1 MKTRTPFLALV
12 LALALSLSIVQPAFA
27 AFGLD
32 SSLVGGEVGDEVNF
46 ETISMDLVADT
57 VAGKYKLISTADVK
71 KLVDKKAD
79 VIIIDTMP
87 ADWFAQRHIPGA
99 INAFAP
105 LKNEKYTSADKK
117 NLLDQVKKLCGTKT
131 VTKKVKVKANN
142 KKGYKYVTKK
152 VKEVNKDKKI
162 VVYCGFV
169 KCTRS
174 HMAAEYLVKQGFT
187 NVYRQPGGISAWV
200 DAGYAF
206 EGTAAEVT
214 ETPAEGTETETPATN

>member
-1 MKTRTPFLALV
+1 MKKRTPFLALV

-27 AFGLD
+27 AFDLD

-46 ETISMDLVADT
+46 EKISMDLVADT
-57 VAGKYKLISTADVK
+57 IAGKYKLISTADVK

-79 VIIIDTMP
+79 VIIVDTMP
-87 ADWFAQRHIPGA
+87 AGWFEQRHIPGA
-99 INAFAP
+99 INAYAP
-105 LKNEKYTSADKK
+105 LKDETYTAADKK
-117 NLLDQVKKLCGTKT
+117 NLLNQVKELCGTKT

-152 VKEVNKDKKI
+152 VKVVNKDKKI

-187 NVYRQPGGISAWV
+187 NVYRHPGGISAWG
-200 DAGYAF
+200 DAGYAI
-206 EGTAAEVT
+206 EGTDAEVT
-214 ETPAEGTETETPATN
+214 ETPAEGTETETTATN